1 MRVIQTQMP
10 GSGRL
15 QLAKEGS
22 CHCAGDVR
30 DAWFPAALYQFS
42 IKDGDMAG
50 KLLQD
55 NKKRGNRTPMLRWKC
70 VLEVRSTSC
79 VRLTQVP

>member
-1 MRVIQTQMP
+1 MMHGFLLPFI
-10 GSGRL
+10 S
-15 QLAKEGS
+15 
-22 CHCAGDVR
+22 
-30 DAWFPAALYQFS
+30 FY

-79 VRLTQVP
+79 VRLTQVL